1 MTFSIHSIKEY
12 IHRGSDCA
20 NTLKKNLVPKINV
33 FWDQKFLTLPLEKPY
48 KPLWSQKLPKKSF
61 ESILII
67 DAEKFWI

>member
-1 MTFSIHSIKEY
+1 MIVP
-12 IHRGSDCA
+12 
-20 NTLKKNLVPKINV
+20 NLVPKINV
-33 FWDQKFLTLPLEKPY
+33 FWDKKFFTLPLEKPY